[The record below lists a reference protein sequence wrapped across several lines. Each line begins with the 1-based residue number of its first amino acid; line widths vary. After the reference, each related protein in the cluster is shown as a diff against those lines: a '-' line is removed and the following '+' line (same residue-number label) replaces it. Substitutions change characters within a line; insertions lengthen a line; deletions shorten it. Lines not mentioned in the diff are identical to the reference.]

1 MSTKT
6 DFTDEEWTLLL
17 KTPALAGIAVVT
29 VSPSGPIGVFKEL
42 SSMGKWILGAGE
54 NAPAGSLVAA
64 LVEDIRAIAE
74 RKVPAPPDEK
84 IPPDQ
89 LKGRV
94 LANLKL
100 AVSVLSAKA
109 TPTEAESYKQWIV
122 DVAANIARAAKEG
135 TVFGFG
141 GTLVSDAERGI
152 LREIAEALGTTA
164 PAL

>member
-6 DFTDEEWTLLL
+6 DYTDEEWTLLL

-54 NAPAGSLVAA
+54 NAPAGTLVAVI
-64 LVEDIRAIAE
+64 VEDIRAIAE
-74 RKVPAPPDEK
+74 RKQPAPPDEK
-84 IPPDQ
+84 IPPAE
-89 LKGRV
+89 LKTRV
-94 LANLKL
+94 LANLKQ
-100 AVSVLSAKA
+100 AVEILSAKA
-109 TPTEAESYKQWIV
+109 TPTETEAYKQWIL
-122 DVAANIARAAKEG
+122 DVAANIAKAAKEG

-141 GTLVSDAERGI
+141 GTLVSDAERGV

-164 PAL
+164 PTL

>member
-6 DFTDEEWTLLL
+6 DYTDEEWTLLL

-29 VSPSGPIGVFKEL
+29 VAPSGPIGVFKEL

-54 NAPAGSLVAA
+54 NAPAGTLVAEI
-64 LVEDIRAIAE
+64 VEDIRAIAE
-74 RKVPAPPDEK
+74 RKRPAPPDEK
-84 IPPDQ
+84 IPPAE
-89 LKGRV
+89 LKTRV
-94 LANLKL
+94 LANLKQ
-100 AVSVLSAKA
+100 AVAILSAKA
-109 TPTEAESYKQWIV
+109 TPPDSEAYKQWIL

-141 GTLVSDAERGI
+141 GTPVSDAERDV

-164 PAL
+164 PAI

>member
-17 KTPALAGIAVVT
+17 RTPALAGIAVVT

-42 SSMGKWILGAGE
+42 ASMGKWILAAGE
-54 NAPAGSLVAA
+54 NAPAGTLVAA
-64 LVEDIRAIAE
+64 IVEDIRAIAE
-74 RKVPAPPDEK
+74 RRVPAPADEK

-94 LANLKL
+94 LANLKE
-100 AVSVLSAKA
+100 AAGILSAKA
-109 TPTEAESYKQWIV
+109 TPTETEAYKQWIL

-141 GTLVSDAERGI
+141 GTLVNDAERGI
-152 LREIAEALGTTA
+152 LREVAEALGTTA
-164 PAL
+164 PAI